1 MKHPR
6 RKNLSKTA
14 ELPHPNPYALML
26 MNEYKNKAFDE
37 DRVEEFKGSWR
48 EKVLGVEKD
57 FPVDVEI
64 GTGNGYHFAH
74 AASKNLKRGLLGF
87 EIKYKPLIQTIRR
100 ALKAGAEDNAYVIRY
115 DASQITKVFEKDEIN
130 NVYIHHPDPWSKK
143 RQWKHRLIQEGFL
156 EDLHSLMRPESF
168 VEFKTDNEDYFDWAE
183 EIFENSKFKVEF
195 KTRDLHNSERA
206 DTNFITHFENIFLRK
221 GQPIF
226 YLVAK
231 N

>member
-1 MKHPR
+1 MKRPR
-6 RKNLSKTA
+6 KKNLGKTA

-26 MNEYKNKAFDE
+26 MNEYTNKAFDE
-37 DRVEEFKGSWR
+37 DRAEDFKGVWR
-48 EKVLGVEKD
+48 EKVLGVEDD
-57 FPVDVEI
+57 FPIDVEI

-74 AASKNLKRGLLGF
+74 TAAKNLQRGLLGF

-100 ALKAGAEDNAYVIRY
+100 ALKAGAENNAFVIRY
-115 DASQITKVFEKDEIN
+115 DASQITKVFALKEVN

-156 EDLHSLMRPESF
+156 EDLHTLMRPKSF
-168 VEFKTDNEDYFDWAE
+168 VEFKTDNEDYFDWAL
-183 EIFENSKFKVEF
+183 EIFENSKFKIDF
-195 KTRDLHNSERA
+195 KTRDLHTSERA
-206 DTNFITHFENIFLRK
+206 EQNFITHFESIFLRK

-226 YLVAK
+226 YLLAK